1 MFGSSLLYTTVSLFN
16 IRRRVAGHG
25 YLKSPRSRN
34 YVAYQ
39 SVWWPLDDNAPRP
52 ESDVAGLNTGGD
64 IARCGK
70 VSDRNYDLPKNNKEG
85 TLANQ
90 VQATYNEGDT
100 IDLDVVLTAH
110 HKGHFVYKVKIYI
123 LF

>member
-1 MFGSSLLYTTVSLFN
+1 MIRSSLLYTAVLLVN
-16 IRRRVAGHG
+16 ICRVTGHG

-34 YVAYQ
+34 YVAYK

-52 ESDVAGLNTGGD
+52 ESDVAGLNTGGE

-85 TLANQ
+85 ALANQ
-90 VQATYNEGDT
+90 VQATKS
-100 IDLDVVLTAH
+100 IKKLV
-110 HKGHFVYKVKIYI
+110 
-123 LF
+123 